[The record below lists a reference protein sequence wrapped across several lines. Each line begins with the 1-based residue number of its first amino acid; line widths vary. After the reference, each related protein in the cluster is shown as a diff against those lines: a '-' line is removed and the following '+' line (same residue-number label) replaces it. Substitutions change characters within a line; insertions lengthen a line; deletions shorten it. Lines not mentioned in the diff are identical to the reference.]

1 MSANNKKNFEKAQG
15 EYEYKLDNPF
25 NSEDYDDDQLFGEP
39 DYAKQYIED
48 ILSDDCI

>member
-1 MSANNKKNFEKAQG
+1 MIIDEDTFRKAQK

-25 NSEDYDDDQLFGEP
+25 ESDEDDDEQLFGVP

-48 ILSDDCI
+48 NLSDDCI